1 MGPVITVVLRAAF
14 GLVVATGLA
23 FAGFFAGWFSA
34 PSGSNLPASYL
45 IVGAG
50 LGAASGGLI
59 GWFKPESPRF
69 VKWSTLGLV
78 LIGGLAGAWIGW
90 QLGPI
95 IYPEGL
101 YRPGGSIYNAPPYY
115 VALLGAGI
123 GANVLAM
130 MFYSFRLWRY
140 REV

>member
-23 FAGFFAGWFSA
+23 FVGFFAGWFSA

-50 LGAASGGLI
+50 LGAAIGGLI

-69 VKWSTLGLV
+69 VKWSTLDWGRSFTPKDCTGPGDPYTTLL
-78 LIGGLAGAWIGW
+78 LIMWPYWAPAS
-90 QLGPI
+90 GPTF
-95 IYPEGL
+95 L
-101 YRPGGSIYNAPPYY
+101 R
-115 VALLGAGI
+115 
-123 GANVLAM
+123 
-130 MFYSFRLWRY
+130 
-140 REV
+140 